1 MAVLASALRSVVA
14 DGDPLTAVF
23 RRTERR
29 TKKSMLDDAL
39 TLTFH
44 QRNGFP
50 SVRRELNRWYMKNQ
64 LKRSAASDE
73 VPGRPGMI
81 FNE

>member
-1 MAVLASALRSVVA
+1 
-14 DGDPLTAVF
+14 
-23 RRTERR
+23 
-29 TKKSMLDDAL
+29 MLDDAL

-44 QRNGFP
+44 QRNGFL